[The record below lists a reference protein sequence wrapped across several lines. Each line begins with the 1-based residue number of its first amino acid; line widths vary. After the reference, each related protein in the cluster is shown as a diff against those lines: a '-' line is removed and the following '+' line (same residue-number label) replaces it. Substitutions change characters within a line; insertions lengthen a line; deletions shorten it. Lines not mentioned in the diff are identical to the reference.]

1 MIRLLST
8 EQSLALRG
16 SIPELAIIRSLQ
28 FQGEGYSPEEHGH
41 IIVLEAG
48 DNLCRI
54 PEIGPEGLYD
64 SDGLPSFEFVEA
76 FVENDQVV
84 YEVVIVIDNSRTV
97 ALIIPDGPNLDP
109 SLRTILRHASG
120 PPQPLPQLERRI
132 S

>member
-8 EQSLALRG
+8 DQALALRG
-16 SIPELAIIRSLQ
+16 IIPELAIIRSLQ

-48 DNLCRI
+48 DDPAGI
-54 PEIGPEGLYD
+54 HEIGPEGLYD
-64 SDGLPSFEFVEA
+64 EDGLPSFEFVEA

-84 YEVVIVIDNSRTV
+84 YEVVIVIDNSKTV
-97 ALIIPDGPNLDP
+97 ALIIVDEPGLDP

-120 PPQPLPQLERRI
+120 PPQPLPLRERRI